1 MEQGVPL
8 AYQPVS
14 AWTPPGITQPW
25 PTNEYLRD
33 GGDQG
38 MPAGVDRSGRVH
50 GLEVEDTVAHFDTLD
65 GRTLVEPSNEVYL
78 YAPRFGAVRRVDNL
92 VAGQQA
98 QGPRGVDTPVKLA
111 GSEELDKVHARQ
123 QNIQARRESSAS
135 AANAY
140 LSRQGDG
147 IVSSQLGPKDFS
159 SAFQAYE
166 NVSVIRTGQMREAEM
181 PFLAKAAVAA
191 QLWTRNAGVQVMLG
205 GQAANAAVCNER
217 VETVYTVN
225 RPPANPKLRVIKVA
239 STQLALPGDTVD
251 FTIRYDNVGNQPIGN
266 VTILDNLTPRLEYL
280 PKTAQS
286 SLDARFY
293 TTPNQEGSVV
303 LHWEIAQPLAPD
315 KGGVVRFTCR
325 VR

>member
-1 MEQGVPL
+1 
-8 AYQPVS
+8 
-14 AWTPPGITQPW
+14 
-25 PTNEYLRD
+25 
-33 GGDQG
+33 
-38 MPAGVDRSGRVH
+38 
-50 GLEVEDTVAHFDTLD
+50 
-65 GRTLVEPSNEVYL
+65 
-78 YAPRFGAVRRVDNL
+78 
-92 VAGQQA
+92 
-98 QGPRGVDTPVKLA
+98 
-111 GSEELDKVHARQ
+111 
-123 QNIQARRESSAS
+123 
-135 AANAY
+135 
-140 LSRQGDG
+140 
-147 IVSSQLGPKDFS
+147 
-159 SAFQAYE
+159 
-166 NVSVIRTGQMREAEM
+166 M
-181 PFLAKAAVAA
+181 PFLAKAAIAA

-217 VETVYTVN
+217 AETVYTVN

-293 TTPNQEGSVV
+293 TTPNPEGSVV